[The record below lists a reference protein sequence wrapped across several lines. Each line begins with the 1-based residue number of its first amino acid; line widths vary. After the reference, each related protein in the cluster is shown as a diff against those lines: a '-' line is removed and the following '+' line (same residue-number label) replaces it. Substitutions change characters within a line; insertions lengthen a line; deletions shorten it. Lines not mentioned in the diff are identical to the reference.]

1 MSGAGIT
8 QEAIKTSYTQLFGRH
23 FPDILYYQRDRPHY
37 YNLFLKGIA
46 LVVLFIAVPILTLL
60 PIYPLL
66 YILLMYGFDGSAAFS
81 SGTGRMNVLW
91 IVVLYFY
98 YIFGFSKMSSK
109 SSGGDI
115 GGSIGFNGLFMGLTP
130 ILLFLTWFYAAP
142 VSIHDTLA
150 STFNGLTGSSPFLRG
165 GIGFTNMRCAGDVVS
180 RIETLAGGGEQVGKG
195 LVEDITSIFGGIELS
210 GLTIIV
216 LLSLVI
222 GGLLFLFWARYY
234 IQRTA
239 SDEVGG
245 DDNIVRGKDDG
256 SKLNSQS
263 VKIIKH
269 IL

>member
-1 MSGAGIT
+1 MAGAGIT

-46 LVVLFIAVPILTLL
+46 LVVLLIAVPILTLL

-109 SSGGDI
+109 SSGGDL

-180 RIETLAGGGEQVGKG
+180 RIETLAGGGGGVEQVGKG
-195 LVEDITSIFGGIELS
+195 LVEDITGIFGGIGLS

-216 LLSLVI
+216 LLSLVV

-234 IQRTA
+234 IQ
-239 SDEVGG
+239 GG
-245 DDNIVRGKDDG
+245 DDNIVKSQGQDDG
-256 SKLNSQS
+256 SELNSQS

>member
-66 YILLMYGFDGSAAFS
+66 YILLMYSFDGAAAFS

-91 IVVLYFY
+91 IVTLYFY
-98 YIFGFSKMSSK
+98 YIFGFSKMSAK
-109 SSGGDI
+109 SSGADL
-115 GGSIGFNGLFMGLTP
+115 GGSIGFNSLFMGLTP

-150 STFNGLTGSSPFLRG
+150 STFNGLTGASPFLRG

-180 RIETLAGGGEQVGKG
+180 RIESLAGGGGGVEQVGGG
-195 LVEDITSIFGGIELS
+195 LVEDLSGIFGGIGLS
-210 GLTIIV
+210 GLAIVV
-216 LLSLVI
+216 LLSITI
-222 GGLLFLFWARYY
+222 GGLLFLFWARFY
-234 IQRTA
+234 IQSTDPDA
-239 SDEVGG
+239 
-245 DDNIVRGKDDG
+245 
-256 SKLNSQS
+256 KLKTQP

-269 IL
+269 II

>member
-46 LVVLFIAVPILTLL
+46 LVVLIVAVPILTLL

-66 YILLMYGFDGSAAFS
+66 YILLMYSFDGTAAFS

-98 YIFGFSKMSSK
+98 YIFGFSKMSGK
-109 SSGGDI
+109 SSGGDL
-115 GGSIGFNGLFMGLTP
+115 GGSIGFTSLFMGLTP

-150 STFNGLTGSSPFLRG
+150 STFNGLTGASPFLRG

-180 RIETLAGGGEQVGKG
+180 RIESLAGGGAGGIEQVGGG
-195 LVEDITSIFGGIELS
+195 LIEDIGGIFGGIGLS
-210 GLTIIV
+210 GLAIIA
-216 LLSLVI
+216 LLSLVV
-222 GGLLFLFWARYY
+222 GGLLFLFWARFY
-234 IQRTA
+234 IEQTGA
-239 SDEVGG
+239 DDEQA
-245 DDNIVRGKDDG
+245 
-256 SKLNSQS
+256 SKLNTQP

>member
-195 LVEDITSIFGGIELS
+195 LVEDITSIFGGIGLS

>member
-1 MSGAGIT
+1 MAGAGIT

-46 LVVLFIAVPILTLL
+46 LVVLFITVPVLTLL

-66 YILLMYGFDGSAAFS
+66 YILLMYSFDGAAAFS

-98 YIFGFSKMSSK
+98 YIFGFSKMSGK
-109 SSGGDI
+109 SSGGDL
-115 GGSIGFNGLFMGLTP
+115 GGSIGFTSLFMGLTP

-150 STFNGLTGSSPFLRG
+150 STFNGLTGASPFLRG
-165 GIGFTNMRCAGDVVS
+165 GIGFTNMRCAEDVVA
-180 RIETLAGGGEQVGKG
+180 RIESLAGGGQVGGG
-195 LVEDITSIFGGIELS
+195 LMEDIGGLFGGIGLS
-210 GLTIIV
+210 GLAIIA
-216 LLSLVI
+216 LLSLVV

-234 IQRTA
+234 I
-239 SDEVGG
+239 DNGG
-245 DDNIVRGKDDG
+245 DDNIIRGQGQGQG
-256 SKLNSQS
+256 SKLNTQP